1 MLWPSLAL
9 EQERGL
15 LVCYTSIR
23 NSRVIAQVM
32 IRTHRI
38 ALDPTTEQQIAFT
51 KACGVA
57 RFSWNWALAEWKRQY
72 AAGEKP
78 SAMKLKKQWN
88 ALKKE
93 QFPWVYES
101 PKDANQQPF
110 ANLDK
115 AFSRFF
121 KKIAKH
127 PCFKKKG
134 QRDSFYASNDK
145 LKISDRCVRLSSIG
159 EVKAH
164 EPLRFTGKIVSGV
177 VGREA
182 QRWFISIAVEVPE
195 IEPLPRTHK
204 AVGID
209 LGLKTAVVCS
219 DGQSFDAPKPLAA
232 HLRRLRRRSKGVSRK
247 VRGSNNRW
255 KAVQR
260 LSRLHARIKNIR
272 KDWTHKVTTKLI
284 RENQAVCF
292 EDLNVRGMTQ
302 NRKLSRAI
310 SDIGWSEFR
319 RQLEYK
325 AAWYGRQVVA
335 VNQWFPSTKTCSHC
349 GVVRDEMQLS
359 EREFVCFSCGFTQ
372 DRDLNA
378 ALNIHT
384 AGLAG
389 LHACGPEGSGSEH
402 KLKAKPRRVEAGTK
416 PERQSHAFSP

>member
-1 MLWPSLAL
+1 
-9 EQERGL
+9 
-15 LVCYTSIR
+15 
-23 NSRVIAQVM
+23 M
-32 IRTHRI
+32 IRAHRI
-38 ALDPTTEQQIAFT
+38 ALDPTVEQQVAFA
-51 KACGVA
+51 KACSVA

-78 SAMKLKKQWN
+78 SATKLQKQWN
-88 ALKKE
+88 ALKEEK
-93 QFPWVYES
+93 FPWVYES
-101 PKDANQQPF
+101 PKDANQRPF

-115 AFSRFF
+115 AFSKFF
-121 KKIAKH
+121 KKTAKY
-127 PCFKKKG
+127 PRFKKKG
-134 QRDSFYASNDK
+134 KRDSFYASNDRLRIAEK
-145 LKISDRCVRLSSIG
+145 CVRLPFIG
-159 EVKAH
+159 EVNTH
-164 EPLRFTGKIVSGV
+164 EPLRFTGKIMSGV
-177 VGREA
+177 VSREA

-195 IEPLPRTHK
+195 LEPLPRIQKTI
-204 AVGID
+204 GID

-219 DGQSFDAPKPLAA
+219 DGQTFDAPKPLAA
-232 HLRRLRRRSKGVSRK
+232 HLRRLRRRSKEVSRK

-302 NRKLSRAI
+302 NRCLSRAI
-310 SDIGWSEFR
+310 SDIGWFEFR

-325 AAWYGRQVVA
+325 AVWYGRQAVA
-335 VNQWFPSTKTCSHC
+335 VSRWFPSTKTCSRC
-349 GVVRDEMQLS
+349 GVVRDGMQLS
-359 EREFVCFSCGFTQ
+359 EREFVCLACGFTQ

-384 AGLAG
+384 AGLAEI
-389 LHACGPEGSGSEH
+389 HACGPEGSGSEH

-416 PERQSHAFSP
+416 PEGQSHVSTN

>member
-1 MLWPSLAL
+1 MMRA
-9 EQERGL
+9 
-15 LVCYTSIR
+15 
-23 NSRVIAQVM
+23 
-32 IRTHRI
+32 HRI
-38 ALDPTTEQQIAFT
+38 ALDPTVEQQIAFT

-72 AAGEKP
+72 TAGEKP
-78 SAMKLKKQWN
+78 SAAKLKKQWN
-88 ALKKE
+88 ALKEE

-121 KKIAKH
+121 KKTARH
-127 PCFKKKG
+127 PHFKKKG
-134 QRDSFYASNDK
+134 QRDSFYVSNDTLRVSGEFVTLPRIGK
-145 LKISDRCVRLSSIG
+145 VRT
-159 EVKAH
+159 H
-164 EPLRFTGKIVSGV
+164 EPLRFAGKIMSGV
-177 VGREA
+177 VSREA

-195 IEPLPRTHK
+195 LEPLPRTQK
-204 AVGID
+204 TVGID

-219 DGQSFDAPKPLAA
+219 DGQNFDAPKPLAA
-232 HLRRLRRRSKGVSRK
+232 HLRRLRRRSKEVSRK

-302 NRKLSRAI
+302 NRCLSRAI
-310 SDIGWSEFR
+310 SDIGWFEFR

-325 AAWYGRQVVA
+325 AVWYGRQVTA
-335 VNQWFPSTKTCSHC
+335 VSRWFPSTKTCSRC

-359 EREFVCFSCGFTQ
+359 EREFVCLACGFAQ

-384 AGLAG
+384 AGLAEI
-389 LHACGPEGSGSEH
+389 HACRPEGSGSEQ
-402 KLKAKPRRVEAGTK
+402 KLKVKPRRVEAGTK
-416 PERQSHAFSP
+416 PEGQLHVSTN